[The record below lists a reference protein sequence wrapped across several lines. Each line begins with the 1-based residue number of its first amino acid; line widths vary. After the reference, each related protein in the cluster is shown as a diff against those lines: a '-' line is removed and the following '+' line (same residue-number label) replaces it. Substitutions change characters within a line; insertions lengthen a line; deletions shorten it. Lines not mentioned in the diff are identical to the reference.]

1 MTPDPAGS
9 EAPEMAGQGEDLV
22 ANLRALQDDVSAKLG
37 EKREKLSAL
46 TRATE
51 RMNELAEQL
60 KDLQAAQLQ
69 WTATRDEPIA
79 DTDLDV
85 RNVVPLKVHGLRYDA
100 GPVVERTVAA
110 ARSRES
116 FPEPATPPKSLTQ
129 EIGPEEW
136 TAERE
141 SMLHDPR
148 AVAGHLAQLAHDVE
162 WVQTRLRADRTN
174 LQAEVDRLKVDW
186 QHSIEQAQ
194 SLRTELSTEI
204 GRLDQELRQRET
216 ALAAEIKLRQA
227 DREEA
232 QRQQVEI
239 EKVTKERTVLRDER
253 TTLLSKIQSLEYD
266 LQVRQAAHEAE
277 RDQLR
282 DQSTALGSVLST
294 LRADHRQLS
303 IDHEAALQAQSET
316 SSRYRELQQES
327 QAVQARLVAEKT
339 KLRAQLQEVEKQLQ
353 GDREQLQQLRASWHT
368 WQNERERLLG
378 ERARMEQES
387 QAREAAFDA
396 ERKLRQTQLDNMRR
410 RASEVESLRDV
421 RLREEPGT
429 SGSDASRG

>member
-1 MTPDPAGS
+1 MPLDPAGAES
-9 EAPEMAGQGEDLV
+9 PEMASEGGDLV
-22 ANLRALQDDVSAKLG
+22 ASLRALQDDVSAKLG

-60 KDLQAAQLQ
+60 KSLQAAQLQ
-69 WTATRDEPIA
+69 WTAHRDEPIGDA
-79 DTDLDV
+79 DDESP
-85 RNVVPLKVHGLRYDA
+85 RNVVPL
-100 GPVVERTVAA
+100 VVPR
-110 ARSRES
+110 RRE
-116 FPEPATPPKSLTQ
+116 PYPQPPTDVESSIRA
-129 EIGPEEW
+129 IGPEEW

-141 SMLHDPR
+141 SMLHDSK
-148 AVAGHLAQLAHDVE
+148 AVAGHLIQLAQDVE
-162 WVQTRLRADRTN
+162 WVQTRLRADRAN
-174 LQAEVDRLKVDW
+174 LQAEVDRLKQDLQRSV
-186 QHSIEQAQ
+186 EQAQ
-194 SLRTELSTEI
+194 ELRSQLSSEI
-204 GRLDQELRQRET
+204 GRLEQELRQRET
-216 ALAAEIKLRQA
+216 ALTAETKLRQA

-232 QRQQVEI
+232 QRQQVELD
-239 EKVTKERTVLRDER
+239 KVTKERTGLRDER

-282 DQSTALGSVLST
+282 DQSASLGSVLST

-303 IDHEAALQAQSET
+303 IDHEAALQAQNET
-316 SSRYRELQQES
+316 AAKYRELQQES
-327 QAVQARLVAEKT
+327 QAVQARFVSEKA
-339 KLRAQLQEVEKQLQ
+339 KLRAQLQDVEKQLQ
-353 GDREQLQQLRASWHT
+353 ADRDQLQQLRGSWHT
-368 WQNERERLLG
+368 WQNERERLLA

-410 RASEVESLRDV
+410 RASELESLQNT

-429 SGSDASRG
+429 SGSDASHG